1 MAIRIDHFMYAV
13 PSLDEG
19 LIWANDTFGVDAAYG
34 GEHVGLGTRNALMSL
49 GNTYLEIIAPD
60 PAQPIQGTFGER
72 LAGLSDGGLVTWCAE
87 GDLNRLASK
96 LTELEVATAGPNK
109 TKRQTSE
116 GNTLEWELL
125 FPLKS
130 PFGGCMPFFIDW
142 LDCKNPKDGNP
153 VAGEFKSLS
162 MSSADSGRL
171 QKILKEIGLQV
182 TVTEGL
188 SSISVVIEGNKGL
201 VSLSSTSETSRI
213 NLR

>member
-1 MAIRIDHFMYAV
+1 MYAV

-19 LIWANDTFGVDAAYG
+19 LIWASDTFGVDAAYG

-49 GNTYLEIIAPD
+49 GNAYLEIIAPD
-60 PAQPIQGTFGER
+60 PAQPIQGSFGER

-87 GDLNRLASK
+87 GELDSLA
-96 LTELEVATAGPNK
+96 LQLAELKVATAGPNR
-109 TKRQTSE
+109 TKRQTSK
-116 GNTLEWELL
+116 GSPLEWELL
-125 FPLKS
+125 FPSKS

-162 MSSADSGRL
+162 IPSPDSRRL
-171 QKILKEIGLQV
+171 QQILTEIGLQV
-182 TVTEGL
+182 TVNAGVP
-188 SSISVVIEGNKGL
+188 SVSVVIEGNKGI

>member
-1 MAIRIDHFMYAV
+1 MYAV

-19 LIWANDTFGVDAAYG
+19 LIWASDTFGVDAAYG

-49 GNTYLEIIAPD
+49 GNVYLEIIAPD
-60 PAQPIQGTFGER
+60 PAQPIAGTFGER
-72 LAGLSDGGLVTWCAE
+72 LAGLSDGGLITWCAE
-87 GDLNRLASK
+87 GELNSLASQ
-96 LTELEVATAGPNK
+96 LTELEVATAGPDK

-116 GNTLEWELL
+116 GTRLEWELL
-125 FPLKS
+125 FPSKS

-142 LDCKNPKDGNP
+142 LDCKNPKDSTP

-162 MSSADSGRL
+162 ISSPDPGRL
-171 QKILKEIGLQV
+171 QQILTKIGLQV
-182 TVTEGL
+182 TVTEGV
-188 SSISVVIEGNKGL
+188 SSVSAIIEGKKGL

>member
-1 MAIRIDHFMYAV
+1 MDIRIDHFMYAV

-19 LIWANDTFGVDAAYG
+19 LIWASDTFGVDAAYG

-49 GNTYLEIIAPD
+49 GNAYLEIIAPD
-60 PAQPIQGTFGER
+60 PAQPIQGSFGER

-87 GDLNRLASK
+87 GELDSLA
-96 LTELEVATAGPNK
+96 LQLAELKIATAGPNR

-116 GNTLEWELL
+116 GNPLEWELL
-125 FPLKS
+125 FPSKS

-162 MSSADSGRL
+162 ISSPDSRRL
-171 QKILKEIGLQV
+171 QQILTEIGLQV
-182 TVTEGL
+182 TVNEGL
-188 SSISVVIEGNKGL
+188 PSVSVVIEGNKGL